1 VVVLLGTFLAR
12 LFHSDSFKTSMP
24 KDVIRLNGEVLEAL
38 PNTLFRVELENSH
51 QVLAHLS
58 GKMRMHY
65 IRVLPG
71 DWVTVE
77 LTPYDLEKGRISS
90 RLSADDAQTL
100 SRAKKERIEE
110 ARRKQEAQDKENQ
123 NNDNLDIAA

>member
-1 VVVLLGTFLAR
+1 M
-12 LFHSDSFKTSMP
+12 S

-38 PNTLFRVELENSH
+38 PNTMFKVELENGH

-65 IRVLPG
+65 IRVLPA

-77 LTPYDLEKGRISS
+77 LTPYDLNKGRISS
-90 RLSADDAQTL
+90 RLNAEEASQL
-100 SRAKKERIEE
+100 SRAKKERLAAKRKE
-110 ARRKQEAQDKENQ
+110 AEQSTENPSDQ
-123 NNDNLDIAA
+123 TNIAA